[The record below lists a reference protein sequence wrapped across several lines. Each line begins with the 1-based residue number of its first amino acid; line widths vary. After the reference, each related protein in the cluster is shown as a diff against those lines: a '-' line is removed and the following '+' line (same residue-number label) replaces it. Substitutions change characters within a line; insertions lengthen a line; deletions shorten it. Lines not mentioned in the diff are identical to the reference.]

1 MKWNQDKPVVLMT
14 EEEVLESFLKI
25 GRRKTD
31 IVQAVLK
38 QKNGL
43 TDILEHIQTESD
55 WRSIRAYLHLFDEY
69 DNLLTKEESG
79 IVLDCLFSLLAHRN
93 GAVRRMAAGSAGRL
107 LAKAGADTWKNF
119 LHRMMFPGQ
128 EFSEKRRRWIGFT

>member
-14 EEEVLESFLKI
+14 EEKYWKLLKI

-43 TDILEHIQTESD
+43 TDILEHIYRTESD

-79 IVLDCLFSLLAHRN
+79 IVLDCLCFLCWRTETERSPHGCGKCGRVLLRK
-93 GAVRRMAAGSAGRL
+93 RGRI
-107 LAKAGADTWKNF
+107 
-119 LHRMMFPGQ
+119 PGKI
-128 EFSEKRRRWIGFT
+128 SFTG